1 MSLNPRPARYAEAR
15 VARLNRKS
23 ELNRIPPTQF
33 LPCGTSL
40 GEASGPPRERLIV
53 IGQSEHYHP
62 TLGIACFTCHRAHFI
77 RTNPPALRVVQEVV
91 GDIHEASRLPDALS
105 ALQNITDGN
114 RPRLVLSGF
123 HNFLS
128 VEDLA
133 LHFCFESVLKRLLPN
148 EAGLR
153 GMWLIPSLIL
163 LLGVVAAGAS
173 HPPAAVLVAFAADAN
188 PTATRPAT
196 EKSTA
201 RAMKKAALKHKTP
214 VGRPIASPPTDKPP
228 ELRPWPES
236 APM

>member
-23 ELNRIPPTQF
+23 ELNRLPPTQF
-33 LPCGTSL
+33 LACGTSL

-62 TLGIACFTCHRAHFI
+62 TLGIACFTCQRAHFI

-148 EAGLR
+148 EAR
-153 GMWLIPSLIL
+153 FARHVAHSL
-163 LLGVVAAGAS
+163 S
-173 HPPAAVLVAFAADAN
+173 HPVAWCSGRRRVAPAGSRLGCVRRGRKSNRYSAGHREVHRRGNEKGGPEAQDA
-188 PTATRPAT
+188 
-196 EKSTA
+196 
-201 RAMKKAALKHKTP
+201 
-214 VGRPIASPPTDKPP
+214 GR
-228 ELRPWPES
+228 
-236 APM
+236 